1 MVLEERIALMCQLGA
16 YLEKMDN
23 DLKEILF
30 QAERQNPWFTQQN
43 LSLAITN
50 IQQYFLKEEYLINWT
65 KEYPIFATSLLSSAP
80 TVGIVMAGNIPLVGF
95 HDFLAVFISGC
106 KQKIKLSS
114 KDTVIWNHLFSK
126 LNQWSEEFKE
136 WAQIEE
142 RLNNCDAYIATG
154 SNNTAK
160 HFEYYFKNYPHII
173 RSNKTSVAILN
184 GKESEVELDALSDDV
199 FTYYGLGCRNVTKI
213 FVPKDYNF
221 IPLLQAFNKYGYFLD
236 DNKYKNNYDY
246 QLALLLLNKIEYMS
260 SDSLLLVASDSLY
273 SPISVLHYEYYDSIT
288 DVEKKLENSDELQ
301 CIVSQSPLT
310 SNIQNQFSLGQAQSP
325 RLTDYADGVNT
336 LDFLASLRK
345 EINK

>member
-16 YLEKMDN
+16 YLEKMDD
-23 DLKEILF
+23 DLKEILV
-30 QAERQNPWFTQQN
+30 QAERQNPWFTQQH

-50 IQQYFLKEEYLINWT
+50 IQKYFLKESLLKNWT
-65 KEYPIFATSLLSSAP
+65 KDYPIFSKSELSSAP

-114 KDTVIWNHLFSK
+114 KDTVIWNHLFII
-126 LNQWSEEFKE
+126 LNQWSKEFKE

-160 HFEYYFKNYPHII
+160 HFEYYFKKYPHII
-173 RSNKTSVAILN
+173 RSNKTSAAILN
-184 GKESEVELDALSDDV
+184 GKESEEELEALSDDV
-199 FTYYGLGCRNVTKI
+199 FSYFGLGCRNVTKI

-236 DNKYKNNYDY
+236 YNKYKNNYDY

-260 SDSLLLVASDSLY
+260 SDSLLLVKSDSLF
-273 SPISVLHYEYYDSIT
+273 SAISVLNYEYYDSIQ
-288 DVEKKLENSDELQ
+288 DVEKELENDEELQ

-310 SNIQNQFSLGQAQSP
+310 SNLQNHFSLGQAQTP
-325 RLTDYADGVNT
+325 QLNDYADGVNT
-336 LDFLASLRK
+336 LDFLATLRK
-345 EINK
+345 GINK